1 VKIGRTK
8 RTAAKNRD
16 NRLSFAADNLS
27 PSITTRHEGDIVLGT
42 VSQ

>member
-16 NRLSFAADNLS
+16 NRLSFAADNL
-27 PSITTRHEGDIVLGT
+27 PPHCTKVTLFWAR
-42 VSQ
+42 